1 MIIIDDTFQSIK
13 SESSSKGNQT
23 KFYKDGYWFKLD
35 NDRCHEGL
43 AEEIAS
49 LFASCIVDFPY
60 VPYKITDFTY
70 NDENYTGCYSSN
82 MYTPVTEFISLR
94 RLFKQNNRPL
104 NMFIKNEDI
113 SVNIRNVVETVG
125 KDTGINIFQYLNRLL
140 YFDTLILNEDRHY
153 MNLGVAYD
161 KSNGFMQASCFD
173 NGSSMFCTNWTYRKT
188 KTLSENLLAAKSV
201 ARPFSKFY
209 DKQILALQ
217 KLGAKPLK
225 ISKVNLD
232 NIFVN
237 YNSVFYKREQQD
249 LALSVLKARLDYNTD
264 KGVFVYV

>member
-1 MIIIDDTFQSIK
+1 MRIISIA
-13 SESSSKGNQT
+13 
-23 KFYKDGYWFKLD
+23 
-35 NDRCHEGL
+35 R
-43 AEEIAS
+43 
-49 LFASCIVDFPY
+49 
-60 VPYKITDFTY
+60 TY
-70 NDENYTGCYSSN
+70 NLSLDCIFGRKGCFEY
-82 MYTPVTEFISLR
+82 
-94 RLFKQNNRPL
+94 KKHQKPL
-104 NMFIKNEDI
+104 CFSIGELH
-113 SVNIRNVVETVG
+113 TVG

-188 KTLSENLLAAKSV
+188 KTLSENLQAAKSV

-249 LALSVLKARLDYNTD
+249 LALNVLKARLDYNTD

>member
-1 MIIIDDTFQSIK
+1 MKPKRLIEQSAN
-13 SESSSKGNQT
+13 E
-23 KFYKDGYWFKLD
+23 
-35 NDRCHEGL
+35 
-43 AEEIAS
+43 
-49 LFASCIVDFPY
+49 
-60 VPYKITDFTY
+60 
-70 NDENYTGCYSSN
+70 
-82 MYTPVTEFISLR
+82 
-94 RLFKQNNRPL
+94 NNREEENKETKDL
-104 NMFIKNEDI
+104 IEKIKDEIIKEKSI
-113 SVNIRNVVETVG
+113 SYLSQKYNITEYEVLG
-125 KDTGINIFQYLNRLL
+125 LIKKLKDTGINIFQYLNRLL

-188 KTLSENLLAAKSV
+188 KTLSENLQAAKSV

-209 DKQILALQ
+209 DNQILALQ

-232 NIFVN
+232 DIFVN
-237 YNSVFYKREQQD
+237 YNSVFYNREQQD